1 MNRRSNKK
9 ASGINLKLD
18 IQHRKNELQCYLLF
32 SLYLFFFLFLKNEI
46 YNVIQ
51 HEKNLSTQII
61 SILNFHLQH
70 LHEN

>member
-1 MNRRSNKK
+1 MNQRSNKK
-9 ASGINLKLD
+9 ASGIKLVYSTERMNYNV
-18 IQHRKNELQCYLLF
+18 IYYFHFIFL
-32 SLYLFFFLFLKNEI
+32 LFLKNEI
-46 YNVIQ
+46 YNVTQ